1 MKTITNKIK
10 LIGLCIA
17 SFFVMCSLSSC
28 ASYGKCIKIDEQT
41 YQQIKTYNEK
51 NGKIALEYLE
61 KDSTISERQKE
72 TFRIRERLM
81 QEKIDEMG
89 KQMNGK

>member
-1 MKTITNKIK
+1 MKMIAKKIK
-10 LIGLCIA
+10 TVGLCII

-28 ASYGKCIKIDEQT
+28 ASFGKCIKIDEQT

-51 NGKIALEYLE
+51 NGKIALDYLE
-61 KDSTISERQKE
+61 KDFTVSERQKE
-72 TFRIRERLM
+72 TFRTRERLM
-81 QEKIDEMG
+81 QEKIIEMG